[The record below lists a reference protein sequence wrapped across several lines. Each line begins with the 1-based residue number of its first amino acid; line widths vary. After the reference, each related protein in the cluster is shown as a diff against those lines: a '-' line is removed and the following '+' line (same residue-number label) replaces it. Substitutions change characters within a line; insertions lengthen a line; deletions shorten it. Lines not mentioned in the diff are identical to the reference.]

1 MCFTNHKKVNYTN
14 ESIFIKK
21 RLNKNH
27 ELIKHLDQ
35 LQKFLCSHSQNILK
49 KYAKKHLKA
58 SDMLTQCILVYFI
71 FYFNILINI
80 SVINQ
85 HIYIIFFRILIVMS
99 IFMLLL
105 SKSLF
110 YSSIE
115 NSLYR
120 NNLFD
125 LSKNSWKQSFNFK
138 KARRREPRIAT

>member
-1 MCFTNHKKVNYTN
+1 MLAQSEYSEEVCKKACESFWYVNSVY
-14 ESIFIKK
+14 F
-21 RLNKNH
+21 
-27 ELIKHLDQ
+27 
-35 LQKFLCSHSQNILK
+35 
-49 KYAKKHLKA
+49 
-58 SDMLTQCILVYFI
+58 VYFI

-125 LSKNSWKQSFNFK
+125 LL
-138 KARRREPRIAT
+138 

>member
-27 ELIKHLDQ
+27 ELIKHFNQ
-35 LQKFLCSHSQNILK
+35 LRKFLCSYSQNILK

-58 SDMLTQCILVYFI
+58 PDMLIQCILVYLI

-85 HIYIIFFRILIVMS
+85 YI
-99 IFMLLL
+99 
-105 SKSLF
+105 
-110 YSSIE
+110 
-115 NSLYR
+115 
-120 NNLFD
+120 
-125 LSKNSWKQSFNFK
+125 
-138 KARRREPRIAT
+138 

>member
-1 MCFTNHKKVNYTN
+1 M
-14 ESIFIKK
+14 
-21 RLNKNH
+21 
-27 ELIKHLDQ
+27 
-35 LQKFLCSHSQNILK
+35 QKFLCLHSQNILK
-49 KYAKKHLKA
+49 KYAKKYLKA
-58 SDMLTQCILVYFI
+58 SDLLTQCILVYFI

-105 SKSLF
+105 SQSLF

-115 NSLYR
+115 NLLYR

-138 KARRREPRIAT
+138 KRVGESHVLLRNLLVELFKCKHKMAFAGGSGHYFSLKLCSSVP